1 MTVCSGWETS
11 VEQSSVLISEVQRNS
26 LRHRRPSCFR
36 FTQLSAFPACTPQN
50 SSSVRAP
57 HPLLQVHLT
66 ILTHFHILYP
76 LFLAIAVTR
85 SLSQFRTRQAI
96 HREMRVI
103 VIVFHHVLRCAFPM
117 VHCIPNKIDAQIHNE
132 LMRYPLLNI
141 VVITTRGSISVNKF
155 GKQHTLELS

>member
-1 MTVCSGWETS
+1 MLTVCSGWETS

-66 ILTHFHILYP
+66 ILTHLHIPYP
-76 LFLAIAVTR
+76 V
-85 SLSQFRTRQAI
+85 
-96 HREMRVI
+96 
-103 VIVFHHVLRCAFPM
+103 
-117 VHCIPNKIDAQIHNE
+117 
-132 LMRYPLLNI
+132 Y
-141 VVITTRGSISVNKF
+141 RGSCREVLMETQNKTSNTPKDAGLACF
-155 GKQHTLELS
+155 FSPSCAPSYAHNSFHNSFYYLFVHQVF